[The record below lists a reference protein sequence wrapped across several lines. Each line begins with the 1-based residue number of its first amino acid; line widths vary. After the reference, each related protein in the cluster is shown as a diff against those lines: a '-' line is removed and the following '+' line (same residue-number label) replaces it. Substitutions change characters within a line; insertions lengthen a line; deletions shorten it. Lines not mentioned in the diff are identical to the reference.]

1 MPIVSTKALWT
12 WDLTGDDPVAI
23 GYRGGT
29 PTKTGLA
36 SGDLQNFVGVPLVRY
51 GRPPVPVSP
60 DDLLE
65 WIRSA
70 EDWVEQRTGILL
82 TPTAIA
88 SPPARSAAQAQS
100 ASVAP
105 VTAGGGMLQGID
117 YDLADAAYDF
127 KFDRSQDNGWLVQSL
142 RYRPLRILG
151 NAQSAIHQM
160 AYVYPLLDQFF
171 QIPVEWFVEDLD
183 FSLLRIVPSA
193 NIQVL
198 PLFAM
203 QLSFQ
208 GFTDSVPGAVWLQY
222 TAGLT
227 RTDYSTRFRFMR
239 QLVLAQAAIF
249 ALNAVQGTLNQGLDS
264 QAVLTDGVQT
274 TYKYRAS
281 GVYGDLIQQ
290 HTTTRDELVGVAFAV
305 CGPVMETL

>member
-1 MPIVSTKALWT
+1 MPSVSTKALWS
-12 WDLTGDDPVAI
+12 WDLTGQDPVVKTF
-23 GYRGGT
+23 RGGT
-29 PTKTGLA
+29 ATKTGLA

-51 GRPPVPVSP
+51 GRPPVPVGGGE
-60 DDLLE
+60 LVE
-65 WIRSA
+65 FIRSA

-82 TPTAIA
+82 TPTAVA
-88 SPPARSAAQAQS
+88 SPPARTAAQAIS
-100 ASVAP
+100 ASIIP
-105 VTAGGGMLQGID
+105 QQGGTMLQGVD

-127 KFDRSQDNGWLVQSL
+127 KFDRSQDNGWLIQSL

-151 NAQSAIHQM
+151 GAASAISQM
-160 AYVYPLLDQFF
+160 AYIYPLLDQFF

-183 FSLLRIVPSA
+183 FSLLRVVPSA

-208 GFTDSVPGAVWLQY
+208 GFTDSVPGAVWIQY

-227 RTDYSTRFRFMR
+227 ATDYSTRFRFMR
-239 QLVLAQAAIF
+239 QLVLAQAAIL

-264 QAVLTDGVQT
+264 QTVQLDGVET
-274 TYKYRAS
+274 AYKYRAA
-281 GVYGDLIQQ
+281 GVYGDLIAQ
-290 HTTTRDELVGVAFAV
+290 HTKTRDELVGTAFAV